1 MLTLN
6 PGLPTVPPRAAD
18 SFDTRA
24 RAMAG
29 RVSHLMARHPNL
41 DAFLV
46 GLPLRLIES
55 NHRNHAA
62 FMSEVLS
69 RVQREMR
76 HFHSAFGFGD
86 VLDFAETRFKISI
99 FQCFKTRQLRRSSE
113 LAQPSHSNT

>member
-24 RAMAG
+24 RAIAG
-29 RVSHLMARHPNL
+29 RVSQSMARHPNL

-46 GLPLRLIES
+46 GLPFRPSES
-55 NHRNHAA
+55 NHRNHPV